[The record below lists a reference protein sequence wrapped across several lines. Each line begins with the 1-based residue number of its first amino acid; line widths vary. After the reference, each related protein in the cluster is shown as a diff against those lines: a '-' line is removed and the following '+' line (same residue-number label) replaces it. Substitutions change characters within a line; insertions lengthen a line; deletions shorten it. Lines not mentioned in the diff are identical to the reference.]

1 MLERHLKTAL
11 FFQSKLDK
19 IDKNV
24 LKLDQHEEKEYKNV
38 ENMACLY
45 LYIWLFSGN
54 HCAMVKS
61 VGN

>member
-45 LYIWLFSGN
+45 LYIWLFQ
-54 HCAMVKS
+54 VTI
-61 VGN
+61 VQW